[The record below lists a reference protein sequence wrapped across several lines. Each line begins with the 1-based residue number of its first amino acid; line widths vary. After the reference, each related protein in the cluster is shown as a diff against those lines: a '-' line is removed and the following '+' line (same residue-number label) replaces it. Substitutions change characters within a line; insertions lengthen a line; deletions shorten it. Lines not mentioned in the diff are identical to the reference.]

1 MSADWDEETLKDI
14 VNDPR
19 IPQAGWESLTDVIEP
34 IKKMRRKENR
44 KFYTVKEWKR
54 FDKIAERENGI
65 DITMQEVLLKRY
77 DVILTDYKTKGE
89 KIKGILNKFNAENL
103 NKGITTFN
111 KGVDQI
117 VKMTAAPK
125 KTAREGKAKSKK
137 KTKKKESF
145 QFGISQKEYE
155 SVFGSRKGF
164 L

>member
-1 MSADWDEETLKDI
+1 MI
-14 VNDPR
+14 Y
-19 IPQAGWESLTDVIEP
+19 
-34 IKKMRRKENR
+34 KKY
-44 KFYTVKEWKR
+44 YTVKEWKR
-54 FDKIAERENGI
+54 FDKVAERENGI

-89 KIKGILNKFNAENL
+89 KIKGILAKFNAENL

-111 KGVDQI
+111 KGVDMM

-125 KTAREGKAKSKK
+125 KRTRKTRKKSKK
-137 KTKKKESF
+137 KS
-145 QFGISQKEYE
+145 QGWGISQKEYE